1 MTMTRPIALLAASL
15 PVLALGLVVL
25 LISPHAIVSHAA
37 EAQAGLWHRFG
48 APQLARP
55 GWALAAEMSFTA
67 LVGAA
72 MILLMLRTRL
82 YWAGAFLLGALVVSF
97 YAALFLAR
105 LKGVALEVILPDV
118 ILLLAFVASA
128 GLRWTQVRALKRQLR
143 FAFSDSLPR
152 AALEKIARD
161 PSLLSLDGET
171 RNVTY
176 LVCGIRGLTELAS
189 AFKSH
194 PRDFTQMMEQVLTP
208 LMGQILRHGGVI
220 GRLTADGFA
229 AYWNAPLEDS
239 RHALHACDAAN
250 GMILA
255 LARTNEALQSAAPS
269 GHQPP
274 LVEIGIGI
282 ATGPVVA
289 GGFGGQGRITYTVN
303 GDAVRLAGR
312 LQALSRNYGPPAI
325 VSEQTREAAAE
336 GFAFLEVDYVAQG
349 RDDPP
354 VRLYAML
361 ENPVGRASP
370 KIRALVTF
378 HEHIFKSL
386 RHQQWAKARG
396 LVEQCRNL
404 SGARQSLYDL
414 YAARIRY
421 FESHPPGPGWD
432 GAFRPALK

>member
-15 PVLALGLVVL
+15 PVLVLGLAAL
-25 LISPHAIVSHAA
+25 FFNPLAIVSHAA
-37 EAQAGLWHRFG
+37 AVQAELWHRFG
-48 APQLARP
+48 ALQLTRP
-55 GWALAAEMSFTA
+55 GWALLFEMLFTA
-67 LVGAA
+67 LAGAA

-82 YWAGAFLLGALVVSF
+82 HWAGAFLLGAVVLGF
-97 YAALFLAR
+97 YAALLLAR
-105 LKGVALEVILPDV
+105 LKGATLEVILPDI
-118 ILLLAFVASA
+118 ILLLAFAASTL
-128 GLRWTQVRALKRQLR
+128 LRWLQVRALKRQLR

-152 AALEKIARD
+152 AALERIARE

-176 LVCGIRGLTELAS
+176 LVCGIRGLTDLAS
-189 AFKSH
+189 AFKDH
-194 PRDFTQMMEQVLTP
+194 PRDFTRMMEQVLTP
-208 LMGQILRHGGVI
+208 LMGQVLRHGGVI

-229 AYWNAPLEDS
+229 AYWNAPLEDT

-250 GMILA
+250 GMVLA
-255 LARTNEALQSAAPS
+255 LARTNDGLKSQGPP

-274 LVEIGIGI
+274 QVEIGIGI

-289 GGFGGQGRITYTVN
+289 GGFGGQGRLSYTVN

-312 LQALSRNYGPPAI
+312 LQALSRNYGPAVI
-325 VSEQTREAAAE
+325 VSEETREAAAA
-336 GFAFLEVDYVAQG
+336 GFAFLEVDYIAQG
-349 RDDPP
+349 RDDAPI
-354 VRLYAML
+354 RLYAML

-386 RHQQWAKARG
+386 RNRQWAKARG

-414 YAARIRY
+414 YQARIGY
-421 FESHPPGPGWD
+421 FESNPPGPGWD
-432 GAFRPALK
+432 GAFRPVLK